1 MHILKESADKYSY
14 SLVFIGKYGSF
25 LGKPSLTTND
35 KFDDEAKT
43 FTLWSQ
49 KKQLA
54 GLTDAN
60 GGKCA

>member
-1 MHILKESADKYSY
+1 MHILKESGDQYPY

-43 FTLWSQ
+43 FTL
-49 KKQLA
+49 
-54 GLTDAN
+54 
-60 GGKCA
+60 